1 VVNTTRRTIAGRYEL
16 TAPIGQGGMGRVW
29 EAYDTRL
36 DRRVALKVLRPDVLP
51 TGTAGRSVLARFR
64 REARLTARLEHP
76 GVPAVFDVGVDSGQL
91 YLVMQL
97 VDGKDLGDVLA
108 ERGQLPIDWTAAIGA
123 QIAAVLAGAHA
134 LSLVHRDLKPRNV
147 MLSSGG
153 VVRVLDFGV
162 AALLDPEL
170 TRVTAVGETV
180 GSPAYMSPEQVTSS
194 TVSPRSDLYALG
206 CVLHELLSGQQVF
219 SAKGGAPM
227 MYAHAYAEP
236 RKLRELRAE
245 VPEPLERLV
254 LDLLAKDPEARPI
267 DAEAVYLRLQPF
279 LPLAT
284 PTMADAGEL
293 EPADPTRP
301 YRYPLAPRPKPRG
314 ASGPAKA
321 TPAAEPPIADSDALA
336 DVRDQAADLAD
347 EGRFTQ
353 AAELL
358 AGFLAAAPQH
368 GTAMLNLRLQ
378 LAGTLVLGGDYRQA
392 LPEYQ
397 RLARELAALRG
408 EENEEVLGCRTQIAL
423 CHAEL
428 GELTDAVR
436 EFRAIL
442 DVRRRVHGPNHAE
455 VFELRRQIGLLLT
468 SSGDVSSATRELH
481 DLLVDEERELGPEHP
496 DVRNLRA
503 VLRRLGELDR

>member
-1 VVNTTRRTIAGRYEL
+1 
-16 TAPIGQGGMGRVW
+16 
-29 EAYDTRL
+29 
-36 DRRVALKVLRPDVLP
+36 
-51 TGTAGRSVLARFR
+51 
-64 REARLTARLEHP
+64 
-76 GVPAVFDVGVDSGQL
+76 
-91 YLVMQL
+91 
-97 VDGKDLGDVLA
+97 
-108 ERGQLPIDWTAAIGA
+108 
-123 QIAAVLAGAHA
+123 
-134 LSLVHRDLKPRNV
+134 
-147 MLSSGG
+147 
-153 VVRVLDFGV
+153 V

-170 TRVTAVGETV
+170 TRVTTVGETV

-219 SAKGGAPM
+219 PAKGGAPM
-227 MYAHAYAEP
+227 MYAHVYAEP
-236 RKLRELRAE
+236 QKLRELRAE

-254 LDLLAKDPEARPI
+254 LDLLAKDPEARPP

-279 LPLAT
+279 LPPAI
-284 PTMADAGEL
+284 PTTADAGEL
-293 EPADPTRP
+293 ESADPTRP
-301 YRYPLAPRPKPRG
+301 YRYPLAPRPKPTG
-314 ASGPAKA
+314 VSGPAKA
-321 TPAAEPPIADSDALA
+321 APAVDPPIVDSVALA

-358 AGFLAAAPQH
+358 AGFLTAAPRH
-368 GTAMLNLRLQ
+368 GRAMLNLRLQ
-378 LAGTLVLGGDYRQA
+378 LAGTLVLGGDYRRA

-397 RLARELAALRG
+397 RLGRELAALRG

-436 EFRAIL
+436 EFRVIL

-455 VFELRRQIGLLLT
+455 VFELRRQIGLLLA

>member
-1 VVNTTRRTIAGRYEL
+1 MVNTTRRTIAGRYEL

-76 GVPAVFDVGVDSGQL
+76 GVPAVFDVGVDDGQL

-108 ERGQLPIDWTAAIGA
+108 ERGRLPVDWAAAIGA
-123 QIAAVLAGAHA
+123 QIAAVLVGAHA

-219 SAKGGAPM
+219 PAKGGAPM

-236 RKLRELRAE
+236 QKLRELRAE

-254 LDLLAKDPEARPI
+254 LDLLAKDPEARPA

-279 LPLAT
+279 LPPAI
-284 PTMADAGEL
+284 PTTAGSGEL

-301 YRYPLAPRPKPRG
+301 YRYPLAPRPKPTG
-314 ASGPAKA
+314 VSGPAKA
-321 TPAAEPPIADSDALA
+321 TPVADPPVDSVVLG

-358 AGFLAAAPQH
+358 AGFLASAPRH
-368 GTAMLNLRLQ
+368 GPAMLNLRLQ
-378 LAGTLVLGGDYRQA
+378 LAGTLVLGGDYRRA

-408 EENEEVLGCRTQIAL
+408 EEDEEVLGCRTQIAL

-436 EFRAIL
+436 EFRVIL
-442 DVRRRVHGPNHAE
+442 DVQRRVHGPSHTE
-455 VFELRRQIGLLLT
+455 VFELRRQIGLLLA

-481 DLLVDEERELGPEHP
+481 NLLVDEERELGPEHP